1 MTHSFPTRRSSDLT
15 PKEFE
20 GSDIIAHALAALSV
34 SQVKHIHIV
43 GRRGPHQIAM
53 TPKELG
59 ELGELARAVPHVRP
73 EDLPPE
79 QADAALDPGLRK
91 SVAHL
96 RNFARATVR
105 DTEIDIRFD
114 FFMRPVRI
122 EGDRKS
128 VV

>member
-20 GSDIIAHALAALSV
+20 GSDIIAHALAVLSV

-43 GRRGPHQIAM
+43 GRRGPHQNAM

-91 SVAHL
+91 ARSEERRVGKESV
-96 RNFARATVR
+96 
-105 DTEIDIRFD
+105 
-114 FFMRPVRI
+114 RPCRSRWSP
-122 EGDRKS
+122 DP
-128 VV
+128 